1 MAGRTVAKPH
11 LDAIA
16 RLVLDLPGGSFALV
30 MATGIVSIAADLL
43 GLHSLA
49 AILLAINLFAFP
61 ALSAVLLLRLAQRP
75 SSFLVELRDG
85 GRGPGLLTIVAGTSV
100 FGDQIRLLTSH
111 QNVAAGLW
119 LGAFAIWVCLI
130 YCLFAAVTLRP
141 TKGPGAGGFDGN
153 WLLTVVA
160 TQSLAVLGTE
170 VKNTFP
176 APEAVAFTS
185 LSLFLVG
192 GVFT

>member
-1 MAGRTVAKPH
+1 MSRHQTMAGRTVAKPH

-130 YCLFAAVTLRP
+130 YCLLRR
-141 TKGPGAGGFDGN
+141 
-153 WLLTVVA
+153 
-160 TQSLAVLGTE
+160 
-170 VKNTFP
+170 
-176 APEAVAFTS
+176 
-185 LSLFLVG
+185 
-192 GVFT
+192 